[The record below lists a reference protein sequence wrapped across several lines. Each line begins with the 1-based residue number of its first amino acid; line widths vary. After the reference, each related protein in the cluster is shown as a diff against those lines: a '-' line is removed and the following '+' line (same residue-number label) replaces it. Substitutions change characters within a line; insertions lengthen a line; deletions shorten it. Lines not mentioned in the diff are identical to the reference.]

1 MIGGTRPRVNRL
13 IGEFVDLGLIRIETD
28 DLVVVDIQALLRR
41 AEW

>member
-13 IGEFVDLGLIRIETD
+13 VGDLVEAGLIRIETD
-28 DLVVVDIQALLRR
+28 DIVVVDLPGLERR